1 MKRLITNHAAIAIC
15 AMAAFFLTSCIY
27 DSAGDKFYR
36 TLWEAD
42 DVPLD
47 PLPVNGLTLEFLCGN
62 SICISTDTRADAAFG
77 TYACNDQT
85 AVFQDLTLDSDGVLI
100 TFIDAQ
106 RSGDTLYLRWCT
118 EGSPEP
124 STTAMHRLSASKQ

>member
-1 MKRLITNHAAIAIC
+1 MKRSTNIITAVALCAAAV
-15 AMAAFFLTSCIY
+15 FGFSSCIF
-27 DSAGDKFYR
+27 DAPGDKFYR

-47 PLPVNGLTLEFLCGN
+47 PLPVNGLTLEFLCSN

-118 EGSPEP
+118 KGSPEP
-124 STTAMHRLSASKQ
+124 STTAMHRLSAYKQ